1 MWLTPRIARLPAVPS
16 GYATTAVAVLGRT
29 ALVALAI
36 AVVAATHRPLSA
48 PGLLGVALA
57 ALLWTAALQSAFTAV
72 ELSLG
77 VAVPTLIGTS
87 TGLVLV
93 AAVNPWVPG
102 LDVSLPALLGMAAG
116 VFASVA
122 LWETAVARVTA
133 KRRVLVIGSQALDDI
148 AAEAGRIPRVRFEV
162 LAGPATGPAQEAL
175 TDLTAI
181 ILAQRPTLIVV
192 ADESDSADV
201 IDRLLD
207 MPRAHVRLAGFT
219 SFYEYAFGRVPLSH
233 LTPMWFMCLLQMGKR
248 SYGGWSKR
256 AFDIGGALFGLALA
270 APLMALIAL
279 VLRTTRGPVIYR
291 QVRVGDGGRR
301 FKICKFRT
309 MRVDA
314 EQPGEARWAV
324 ERDPRITRLGLILRH
339 THLDEL
345 PQLWNVLKGDMS
357 LVGPRPERPEFIAT
371 LEQTIPFWSRRLLV
385 KPGITGWAQLRCGYT
400 SDATSAAEKLSYDFW
415 YIRHRTLVVDIALCV
430 RTALLVLAAFH
441 PRALWRQRRAQ
452 AGG

>member
-1 MWLTPRIARLPAVPS
+1 MSVTPRIGRLPAVPS
-16 GYATTAVAVLGRT
+16 GYRTTAVAALGRT

-36 AVVAATHRPLSA
+36 AVVAATHRPLGA
-48 PGLLGVALA
+48 TGLLGVGLA
-57 ALLWTAALQSAFTAV
+57 ALLWTAALHSAFSAV

-77 VAVPTLIGTS
+77 VAVPTLVGTS

-122 LWETAVARVTA
+122 LWETAVARVTT
-133 KRRVLVIGSQALDDI
+133 KRRVLVIGTQALDDI
-148 AAEAGRIPRVRFEV
+148 AAEAGRIPRARFEV
-162 LAGPATGPAQEAL
+162 LAPPVPGPGPAAL
-175 TDLTAI
+175 PDLTAV

-192 ADESDSADV
+192 ADESDSADL

-207 MPRAHVRLAGFT
+207 MPRSRVRLAGFT

-233 LTPMWFMCLLQMGKR
+233 LTPMWFMSLLEIGKR

-256 AFDIGGALFGLALA
+256 AFDIGGALFVLALA
-270 APLMALIAL
+270 APLMALIAV
-279 VLRTTRGPVIYR
+279 VLRTTHGPVLYR

-324 ERDPRITRLGLILRH
+324 ERDPRVTRLGLILRRSH
-339 THLDEL
+339 FDEL

-400 SDATSAAEKLSYDFW
+400 SDAKSAAEKLSYDFW
-415 YIRHRTLVVDIALCV
+415 YIRHRTLVVDVALCV
-430 RTALLVLAAFH
+430 RTALLVLAAFD
-441 PRALWRQRRAQ
+441 PRALRRHLRAR
-452 AGG
+452 ADR